1 VRSLPVELTELLSIC
16 GTAFSAVFVL
26 LIILAL
32 VIRLIT
38 VAFPARQLAS
48 SDAAVVVAINA
59 AVAQLVPGARVTQIK
74 EES

>member
-1 VRSLPVELTELLSIC
+1 VELTELLAIC

-38 VAFPARQLAS
+38 VAFPQRQLAS
-48 SDAAVVVAINA
+48 ADAAIVVAINA

>member
-1 VRSLPVELTELLSIC
+1 MELTELLSIC
-16 GTAFSAVFVL
+16 GTAFSAVFAL

-32 VIRLIT
+32 VIRLLT
-38 VAFPARQLAS
+38 VAFPSRQLAS